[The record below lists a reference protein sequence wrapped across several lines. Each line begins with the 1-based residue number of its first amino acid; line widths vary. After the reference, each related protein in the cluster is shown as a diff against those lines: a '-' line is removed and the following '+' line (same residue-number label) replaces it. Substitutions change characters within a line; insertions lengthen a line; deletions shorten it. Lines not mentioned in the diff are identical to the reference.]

1 VRYLCKEQEH
11 MICFEKDGKDHKDN
25 GTGRAKKS
33 ALQATYPIQSGRNGY
48 CNISFK
54 EVTKDHWTVDRHQE
68 I

>member
-33 ALQATYPIQSGRNGY
+33 ALQATYPIQSGRKRQG
-48 CNISFK
+48 
-54 EVTKDHWTVDRHQE
+54 ETVIATFRSKR
-68 I
+68 